1 MYKQQSDSVRS
12 SLSTI
17 FSKSSPPSNSSVT
30 RIICLVSSNAAMNLM
45 KSFYHGITGSYSLYY
60 LSILSFFSSAKK
72 QASTL
77 PFFLSLINLAANTLP
92 VDFSITLWT
101 NPNPP
106 SPSLFLS
113 LSYLLLQFKYE
124 FFLVWYA
131 IFYILPEYF
140 LVL

>member
-1 MYKQQSDSVRS
+1 MHYNYTWQTCLMYKQQSDSNRS

-17 FSKSSPPSNSSVT
+17 FSKSSPPFKNSVT
-30 RIICLVSSNAAMNLM
+30 MIICLMSSNAAMNLNWGYM
-45 KSFYHGITGSYSLYY
+45 KIFNVLCYISYF
-60 LSILSFFSSAKK
+60 SIESSCSVAKIW
-72 QASTL
+72 ASSL

-113 LSYLLLQFKYE
+113 LSYLLLQCTMCIME
-124 FFLVWYA
+124 FIWN
-131 IFYILPEYF
+131 
-140 LVL
+140 